1 MPVNHRSRSNH
12 DKHLT
17 TFRHARWVNCFL
29 ALILVPE
36 TLRLGPRLL
45 VFRRACA
52 HSIMLFRR
60 ARYRN
65 ERRWEIESLIRF
77 FLGAG
82 LLAVPMIFRGFPR
95 PESPGGWLLLRV
107 RLAYLGLW
115 GLCQDGLLRIRL
127 SVGSCG
133 GFLSMPRF
141 ISKHPVEVWLASC
154 SRSWKLGVAR
164 DVVFACPTCIGQST
178 PWTFPLQCVVW
189 QGVAMTVTSS
199 AVVVGAVHYAR

>member
-12 DKHLT
+12 DQHLT

-60 ARYRN
+60 AKYRN

-77 FLGAG
+77 FWGWVAG
-82 LLAVPMIFRGFPR
+82 CADDFPR
-95 PESPGGWLLLRV
+95 LSPTGVSRWLVVVASSVGLSRVVGIVSGWL
-107 RLAYLGLW
+107 A
-115 GLCQDGLLRIRL
+115 
-127 SVGSCG
+127 
-133 GFLSMPRF
+133 
-141 ISKHPVEVWLASC
+141 
-154 SRSWKLGVAR
+154 
-164 DVVFACPTCIGQST
+164 
-178 PWTFPLQCVVW
+178 
-189 QGVAMTVTSS
+189 
-199 AVVVGAVHYAR
+199 